1 MSAYP
6 LKSSVTDQ
14 LLSAT
19 QYKGA
24 GLGGVPKGKH
34 HPEFVLQSGT
44 WEGILVISE
53 QN

>member
-6 LKSSVTDQ
+6 LKLSVTDQ

-34 HPEFVLQSGT
+34 HPEFFYNPAHGKEF
-44 WEGILVISE
+44 W
-53 QN
+53 

>member
-6 LKSSVTDQ
+6 LKSNVTDQ

-24 GLGGVPKGKH
+24 SLGGVPKGNI
-34 HPEFVLQSGT
+34 
-44 WEGILVISE
+44 ILNLFTIRDTGR
-53 QN
+53 NFGNF